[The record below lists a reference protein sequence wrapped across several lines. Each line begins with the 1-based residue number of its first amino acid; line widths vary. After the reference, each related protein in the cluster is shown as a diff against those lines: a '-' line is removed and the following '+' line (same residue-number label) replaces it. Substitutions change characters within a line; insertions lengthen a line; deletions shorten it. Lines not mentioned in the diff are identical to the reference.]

1 MGFKKIGK
9 KIQLAREAKGLT
21 QSDLAEKL
29 AITQAALSN
38 YELGKR
44 RLYLHQIQ
52 KLAEILDKHLN
63 YFIDD
68 ESIDRYTG
76 AGQDIIN
83 KKIPLS
89 NEEIMTRICALTGE
103 ETQLLSEFLDFLEWR
118 KNKND

>member
-76 AGQDIIN
+76 AGQDISN

>member
-21 QSDLAEKL
+21 QSDLADKL

-52 KLAEILDKHLN
+52 KFAEILDRHLS

-68 ESIDRYTG
+68 ENIDRHSGTG
-76 AGQDIIN
+76 PNTGES
-83 KKIPLS
+83 KILLS
-89 NEEIMTRICALTGE
+89 NEEIMSRICSLNRE
-103 ETQLLSEFLDFLEWR
+103 EIQLLSEFLDFLEWR
-118 KNKND
+118 KNDND